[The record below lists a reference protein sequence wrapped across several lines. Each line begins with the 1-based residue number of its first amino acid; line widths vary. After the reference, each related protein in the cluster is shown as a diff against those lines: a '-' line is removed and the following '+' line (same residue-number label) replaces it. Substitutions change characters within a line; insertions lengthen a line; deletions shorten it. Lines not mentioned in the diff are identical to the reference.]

1 MIPVKNL
8 FVRYRVVN
16 NRSYLV
22 NKGEAFILDEVGI
35 AVWGNVDG
43 ENSIEDIVAKI
54 AKLYNQ
60 NPEEIKSDINDY
72 IKELEKSDLVK
83 IG

>member
-1 MIPVKNL
+1 MIPSKNL

-16 NRSYLV
+16 NQSYLV

-35 AVWGNVDG
+35 AVWKNVDG
-43 ENSIEDIVAKI
+43 ENSTEDIVVEI
-54 AKLYNQ
+54 AKMFNQ

-72 IKELEKSDLVK
+72 IKELEKSGLVK